1 MKKQL
6 FGFFNRKTDSYE
18 GFVIFDNI
26 DALLDYEKA
35 LFRCSKS
42 KECDNFQFADYILYP
57 EDFSIYCLGFVDY
70 TPSSY
75 LDWLTP
81 AFENFGDFDDLLG
94 DDRDESNDSEKV

>member
-18 GFVIFDNI
+18 GFVIFDDI
-26 DALLDYEKA
+26 HALLDYERA
-35 LFRCSKS
+35 LYRCSKS

-57 EDFSIYCLGFVDY
+57 EDFSIFCLGFVDY
-70 TPSSY
+70 TPNSY

-81 AFENFGDFDDLLG
+81 AFENCGDFDVLLG
-94 DDRDESNDSEKV
+94 DGKNESEHKEEV